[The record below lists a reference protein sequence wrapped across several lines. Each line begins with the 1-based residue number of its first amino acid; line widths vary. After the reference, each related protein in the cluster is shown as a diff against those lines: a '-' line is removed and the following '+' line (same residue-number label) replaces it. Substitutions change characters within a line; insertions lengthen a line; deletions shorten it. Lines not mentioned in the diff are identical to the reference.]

1 MEEKIKRAPRRS
13 RKAMLLDQLNKLD
26 SKIEEYNAKISSIT
40 EQKEQMIAEIKTLE
54 EAEKKAAKEAENKEI
69 IDLIRKKGLSLE
81 EVKNLLENKKEEQ
94 E

>member
-26 SKIEEYNAKISSIT
+26 SKIEEYNAKISSLT